1 LKVLAVDDMPSIVE
15 LIEDAA
21 TARGHKVETANDGMT
36 ALAKYEKFRPDIV
49 TLDLSMPVMSG
60 FDVLSKILDIDAKA
74 IVIILT
80 ANDEDVALQ
89 DCMKLGAAGYIMK
102 PFKPS
107 ELLDALETAA
117 VTAGIE

>member
-1 LKVLAVDDMPSIVE
+1 VLAVDDMPSIVE
-15 LIEDAA
+15 LIEDALRA
-21 TARGHKVETANDGMT
+21 KGHEVETANDGMT
-36 ALAKYEKFRPDIV
+36 ALVKYEKFKPDIV

-60 FDVLSKILDIDAKA
+60 YEVLNKILEINNNA

-80 ANDEDVALQ
+80 ANDEDVAFQECL
-89 DCMKLGAAGYIMK
+89 KRGAAGYIMK

-107 ELLDALETAA
+107 ELLDSLETAA